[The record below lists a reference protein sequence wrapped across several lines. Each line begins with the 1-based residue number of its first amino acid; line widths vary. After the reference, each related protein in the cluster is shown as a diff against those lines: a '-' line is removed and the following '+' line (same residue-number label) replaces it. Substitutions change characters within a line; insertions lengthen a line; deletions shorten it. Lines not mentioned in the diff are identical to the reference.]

1 MKGFERLIVIG
12 SFVNLVAFFSC
23 TTWMSNQNDVSPIP
37 FLIWNIVSLLWN
49 LSAYALTI
57 RDLYLRD
64 FPNSNTKLT
73 WSLLMFWT
81 GGIGWYVYLFKHA
94 FKPRVKTDCLT

>member
-1 MKGFERLIVIG
+1 MRGLERAIVVG
-12 SFVNLVAFFSC
+12 SFVNLVAFFSY
-23 TTWMSNQNDVSPIP
+23 TFWIENQHEPPSTS
-37 FLIWNIVSLLWN
+37 FEIWSIVSLVWN

-64 FPNSNTKLT
+64 FPNPNSKLT

-81 GGIGWYVYLFKHA
+81 GGIGWCVYLFKRA
-94 FKPRVKTDCLT
+94 FKARVKTDSLA